1 MGVYGAGAWLR
12 AKAWRGHLFFGV
24 LDVIAIGLVAA
35 VVLQIAKAYAGLNA
49 GAEAVA
55 LPTGRSAAGLFAW
68 CLPALHAAMTWTGS
82 FPGQAAG
89 RRQPSGRRRGAMG
102 PMAAVIFVL
111 AIASAVAGVSTADR
125 LQARAEAAGYTPCGR
140 EAGRIR
146 QSPYQTGY
154 ARSEYACR
162 AAGYEAGD

>member
-1 MGVYGAGAWLR
+1 MGVDGAGAWLR
-12 AKAWRGHLFFGV
+12 AKTWRGHLFFGV
-24 LDVIAIGLVAA
+24 LDAIAIGLVAA
-35 VVLQIAKAYAGLNA
+35 VVLQVTKAYAGLNA

-68 CLPALHAAMTWTGS
+68 CLPALHAAMAWTGS

-89 RRQPSGRRRGAMG
+89 RRQPSGRRRRAVGA
-102 PMAAVIFVL
+102 AAIVIFAL
-111 AIASAVAGVSTADR
+111 AIASAAAGVWTADR

-154 ARSEYACR
+154 ARSGEACR
-162 AAGYEAGD
+162 AAGYEVGR